1 VSTLSIS
8 LQVSFFMGRFD
19 SPLGNPLTALVL
31 EFEIWNSE
39 LRLRRAALFVV
50 NLA

>member
-1 VSTLSIS
+1 
-8 LQVSFFMGRFD
+8 LQVNFFMGRVD
-19 SPLGNPLTALVL
+19 SPQGNPLTALVL
-31 EFEIWNSE
+31 EFEIRNSE

>member
-1 VSTLSIS
+1 LP
-8 LQVSFFMGRFD
+8 VSFFMGRFD
-19 SPLGNPLTALVL
+19 SPQGNPLTALVL

-39 LRLRRAALFVV
+39 SRLRRAALFVV